1 MAHAARA
8 VMAGAAM
15 AARAGTGATRASGP
29 AAAAMEGASEL
40 EGMAMDGMWP
50 NASVGTGGDVFP
62 HVTGFLLLRIR

>member
-15 AARAGTGATRASGP
+15 AARAGATRASGP

-50 NASVGTGGDVFP
+50 TASVGTGGDVFP